1 MQDEER
7 WRELVRQVHT
17 EATIDADAIPWRPA
31 RIVLTRGCDR
41 RPDEAM
47 YCERLI
53 AAYPEAEVV
62 DRRDIP
68 HNRVSVEG
76 AGQVERL
83 ANGKQ
88 TLVLGSIRSPV
99 SENWDPEAGAGT
111 LCTHYHAVH
120 PAWFCCYDCAF
131 CYLAGSPGVG
141 MSPTVRLFTNH
152 LDILRAMDAALD
164 TGAGSHRSGAARG
177 RGAIDGRRA
186 VDGRRAGSA
195 ARQAAARGAA
205 ALPHLPPEPRP
216 PVSFYVGKVQD
227 GLQLDPIAGF
237 SRVLVPFVQAQERA
251 HLVFLT
257 KSAAV
262 DGVLQS
268 VDPRAA
274 SGHVAVSWSINAPEV
289 SRQYEWGAPSF
300 EQRLAAARRCAET
313 GLEVRLIFMPLLP
326 VEGWRELYSAAVATA
341 LGSVRPARITLG
353 AICSYP
359 CALSHTRA
367 RLGEGDVVPALATS
381 RHGRRLRFGLEAR
394 TEMYRHLAAEVR
406 RLAPEVPVSLC
417 LESEEA
423 WLQSGLDPADCRCN
437 CIAGSC
443 DVTSRA
449 GQT

>member
-17 EATIDADAIPWRPA
+17 EAPIDAEAIPWRPA

-41 RPDEAM
+41 RPDEAI

-62 DRRDIP
+62 DRRDIA

-131 CYLAGSPGVG
+131 CYLAGSPGVA

-152 LDILRAMDAALD
+152 LDILRAMGAVLSGKEGTHHAAPREQG
-164 TGAGSHRSGAARG
+164 TTIAV
-177 RGAIDGRRA
+177 RRA
-186 VDGRRAGSA
+186 TAPSDVPSE
-195 ARQAAARGAA
+195 ARN
-205 ALPHLPPEPRP
+205 

-237 SRVLVPFVQAQERA
+237 SRVLVPFVLAQERA

-268 VDPRAA
+268 VDPRATA
-274 SGHVAVSWSINAPEV
+274 GHVAVSWSINAPEL
-289 SRQYEWGAPSF
+289 SQRYEWGAPSF
-300 EQRLAAARRCAET
+300 EQRLAAARRCAEA

-326 VEGWRELYSAAVATA
+326 VEGWREVYSAAVAAA

-359 CALSHTRA
+359 CAMSHTKA
-367 RLGEGDVVPALATS
+367 RLGDGAVVPALATS
-381 RHGRRLRFGLEAR
+381 RHGRRLRFDLETR
-394 TEMYRHLAAEVR
+394 TEMYRHLTAEVR
-406 RLAPEVPVSLC
+406 RLAPGVPVSLC
-417 LESEEA
+417 LESETA
-423 WLQSGLDPADCRCN
+423 WRQSGLDPADCRCN

-443 DVTSRA
+443 DVRTRRDR
-449 GQT
+449 